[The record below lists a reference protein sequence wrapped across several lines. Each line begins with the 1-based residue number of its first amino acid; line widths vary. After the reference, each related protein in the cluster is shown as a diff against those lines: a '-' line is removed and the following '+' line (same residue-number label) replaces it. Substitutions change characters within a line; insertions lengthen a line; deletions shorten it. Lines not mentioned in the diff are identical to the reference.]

1 MYTQDEKYMKEAI
14 KQARKAYALGEVP
27 IGCVIVYEGK
37 IIARGYNRRT
47 IDKNTLAHAELSA
60 IRKASRKL
68 NDWRLEGCTMYVTL
82 EPCQMCSGAIVQ
94 SRIDKVVIGC
104 MNPKAGCAGS
114 ILNLL
119 QMEEFNHQ
127 VEMEVG
133 VLEEVCSQMLKE
145 FFKALREKKKEEKK
159 KEKDA
164 GAVDI

>member
-1 MYTQDEKYMKEAI
+1 MGEDNGKTVMTKEDYMRLALDI
-14 KQARKAYALGEVP
+14 ARKGRGRTSPNPMV
-27 IGCVIVYEGK
+27 GCVVVRNQRIVAEGYHE
-37 IIARGYNRRT
+37 RYGGF
-47 IDKNTLAHAELSA
+47 HAERNALT
-60 IRKASRKL
+60 R
-68 NDWRLEGCTMYVTL
+68 CTEDLTGAEMYVTL

-164 GAVDI
+164 GTVDI